1 MPVALRRIRLFCP
14 GLLLVFV
21 GDAVTWVKAI
31 ILGVVQGLTEFL
43 PVSSTGHLVLVKHLM
58 GVTSPT
64 EEARVLWE
72 VVLHLGTVLAVIAV
86 LRREV
91 WMVLAGFFRG
101 LAACRTGL
109 VQAVREERGFAL
121 ALLVLVGSIP
131 ALLVGMGLQ
140 GFVEGLFGRPYVAA
154 GALLV
159 TGTFLFVTR
168 YARETRRDGRV
179 GWLDALLIGLA
190 QAVAICP
197 GISRSGATISAGLF
211 RGVDRAQAARFSF
224 LLLIPAMAG
233 AAVLE
238 MPKLSEVPTEALAPL
253 LVGGAVSAV
262 VGLLAFVALI
272 RVVKAGKLHYF
283 SYYCWALGLLAMT
296 WLLLAG

>member
-1 MPVALRRIRLFCP
+1 LEA
-14 GLLLVFV
+14 G
-21 GDAVTWVKAI
+21 VTWVKAI

-64 EEARVLWE
+64 EGAGVLWE
-72 VVLHLGTVLAVIAV
+72 VVLHLGTVLAVIVV

-91 WMVLAGFFRG
+91 WMVLAGFSRG
-101 LAACRTGL
+101 LAAWRTGL
-109 VQAVREERGFAL
+109 LQAVRRERGFAL
-121 ALLVLVGSIP
+121 ALLVLLGSIP
-131 ALLVGMGLQ
+131 ALLVGMGFQ
-140 GFVEGLFGRPYVAA
+140 GFVESLFGRPYVAA

-233 AAVLE
+233 AAALE
-238 MPKLSEVPTEALAPL
+238 MRNLSEVPTEALAPL

>member
-1 MPVALRRIRLFCP
+1 M
-14 GLLLVFV
+14 
-21 GDAVTWVKAI
+21 TWLKAI

-43 PVSSTGHLVLVKHLM
+43 PVSSTGHLALVKHLM

-72 VVLHLGTVLAVIAV
+72 VVLHLGTLLAVIAV

-101 LAACRTGL
+101 LAASRTGL
-109 VQAVREERGFAL
+109 LQAVRRERGFAL
-121 ALLVLVGSIP
+121 ALLVLLGSIP
-131 ALLVGMGLQ
+131 AWLVAMGLQ
-140 GFVEGLFGRPYVAA
+140 GFVESLFGRPYVAA

-159 TGTFLFVTR
+159 TGTFLFATR
-168 YARETRRDGRV
+168 YARETRRDGEV
-179 GWLDALLIGLA
+179 GWLDAILIGLA

-211 RGVDRAQAARFSF
+211 RGVDRARAARFSF

-238 MPKLSEVPTEALAPL
+238 MRRLGDVPTEALAPL

-262 VGLLAFVALI
+262 VGLLALVALI
-272 RVVKAGKLHYF
+272 RVVIAGKLHYF

>member
-1 MPVALRRIRLFCP
+1 M
-14 GLLLVFV
+14 
-21 GDAVTWVKAI
+21 TWVKAI

-43 PVSSTGHLVLVKHLM
+43 PVSSTGHLVLVKRLM
-58 GVTSPT
+58 GVTPPT
-64 EEARVLWE
+64 EGARVLWE
-72 VVLHLGTVLAVIAV
+72 VVLHLGTLLAVIAV

-101 LAACRTGL
+101 LAASRTGL
-109 VQAVREERGFAL
+109 VQAVRRERGFAL
-121 ALLVLVGSIP
+121 ALLVLLGSIP
-131 ALLVGMGLQ
+131 AWLVGMGLQ
-140 GFVEGLFGRPYVAA
+140 GFVESLFGRPYVAA

-168 YARETRRDGRV
+168 YARETRRDGEV
-179 GWLDALLIGLA
+179 GWLDAILVGLA

-224 LLLIPAMAG
+224 LLLIPATAG

-238 MPKLSEVPTEALAPL
+238 MRKLSEVPTEALAPL
-253 LVGGAVSAV
+253 LVGGVVSAV